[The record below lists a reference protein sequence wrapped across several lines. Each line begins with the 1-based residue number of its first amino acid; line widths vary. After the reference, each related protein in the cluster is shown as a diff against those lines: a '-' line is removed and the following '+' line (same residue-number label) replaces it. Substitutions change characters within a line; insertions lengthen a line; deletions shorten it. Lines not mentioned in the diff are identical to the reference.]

1 MSIPSFSNSKLLHF
15 ALFIALTAQSSLA
28 AATAWEN
35 WFLNQDQ
42 QADRAFKQGD
52 YEKAAEL
59 FTQPYQRGIALYRA
73 EKYEEAAASFS
84 QVQDPKQ
91 RIDAQYNL
99 GNIEFAKNEFAK
111 AIAQYES
118 VLSQAPDHSKAQ
130 HNLELAKA
138 KLKEQEQKQEQQT
151 ADSDSDSGENGEKSD
166 SGDNSDKNN
175 QNGQSDANQAGNPQE
190 NQQSKDSRESNESSP
205 SAESSENSQNG
216 QKSPDSTAAP
226 PPESSPSEADKN
238 GQQALQ
244 EQLEQA
250 LAEAQQQA
258 QNDPKSAQT
267 SETQQVAD
275 PSESDSAG
283 KNGQIT
289 QTEAIPTGETTD
301 TTKTTANLPQ
311 EQDLM
316 ADALLNQLL
325 DDPGV
330 LLKRQFQLDANQSQ
344 KMPSG
349 QPW

>member
-15 ALFIALTAQSSLA
+15 TLFIALTAQSSLA

-35 WFLNQDQ
+35 WFLNRDQ

-52 YEKAAEL
+52 YEQASEL
-59 FTQPYQRGIALYRA
+59 FTQPYQKATALYRA
-73 EKYEEAAASFS
+73 GKYKEAAEIFS
-84 QVQDPKQ
+84 QIDDPEQ
-91 RIDAQYNL
+91 RLNAQYNL
-99 GNIEFAKNEFAK
+99 ANAEFKQNEFAK
-111 AIAQYES
+111 AIAHYES
-118 VLSQAPDHSKAQ
+118 VLTQDPHHSKAQ

-138 KLKEQEQKQEQQT
+138 KLKEQEQK
-151 ADSDSDSGENGEKSD
+151 AAHSDSDSDENKKNEENSD

-175 QNGQSDANQAGNPQE
+175 QNGQNDPNQTQAGDSPK
-190 NQQSKDSRESNESSP
+190 NQQAKDSNEPSS
-205 SAESSENSQNG
+205 SAESSENGQN
-216 QKSPDSTAAP
+216 SPDPTAMP
-226 PPESSPSEADKN
+226 QPESSPSEANKN

-258 QNDPKSAQT
+258 QDNQPSTQT
-267 SETQQVAD
+267 SEEKQNVSPSA
-275 PSESDSAG
+275 SESAG
-283 KNGQIT
+283 ENGQIT

-330 LLKRQFQLDANQSQ
+330 LLQQQFQLDAYHSQ
-344 KMPSG
+344 EMPSG